1 MYNFAKPH
9 QITLRCT
16 KTDNDIPR
24 TLTLEGTGLLH
35 NISRCHISSPE
46 LHAFPEL
53 HGQSYADLETPIFYL
68 PDNITVL
75 DDHERQ
81 QLEEIS
87 LSNLQKS
94 DDVYNRVTA
103 SKHHYDLDTHL
114 HTYQTSILQEKRT
127 HWKIIPIA
135 VLTST
140 VSLLFTFILFIPVSK
155 TPTA

>member
-16 KTDNDIPR
+16 KTDTDIPR

-35 NISRCHISSPE
+35 NISRRHISSSE

-53 HGQSYADLETPIFYL
+53 HGKSYADLETPIFYL

-75 DDHERQ
+75 DNHERQ
-81 QLEEIS
+81 QLKEIP
-87 LSNLQKS
+87 LPNWQKL
-94 DDVYNRVTA
+94 DDVYSRVTA
-103 SKHHYDLDTHL
+103 SKRHYDLDTLL

-127 HWKIIPIA
+127 HWKIIPFV
-135 VLTST
+135 VLTNT
-140 VSLLFTFILFIPVSK
+140 TFLVIFIYFV
-155 TPTA
+155 